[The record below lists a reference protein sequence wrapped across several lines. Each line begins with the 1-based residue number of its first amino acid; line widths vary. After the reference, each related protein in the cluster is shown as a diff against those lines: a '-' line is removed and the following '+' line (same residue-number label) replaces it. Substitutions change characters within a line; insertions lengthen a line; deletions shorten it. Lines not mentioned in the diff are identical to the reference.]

1 MESFSTQEEQNERAS
16 PAPDQ
21 GVEAF
26 RLSSTRERPTKRPSP
41 APDKSTLAYQLS
53 SSQKENKDRPPSA
66 PDEILTLRAS
76 SGKSITSFQA
86 TVAAVY
92 LTCIVGKGLLSP
104 LPD

>member
-16 PAPDQ
+16 TAPDQ

-41 APDKSTLAYQLS
+41 APDKSTPYLKAFLR
-53 SSQKENKDRPPSA
+53 KGNKDRPPPA